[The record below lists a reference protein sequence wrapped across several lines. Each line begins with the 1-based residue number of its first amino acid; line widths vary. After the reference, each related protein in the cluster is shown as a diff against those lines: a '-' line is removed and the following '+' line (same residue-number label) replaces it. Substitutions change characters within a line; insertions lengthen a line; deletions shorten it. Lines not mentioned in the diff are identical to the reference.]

1 MADDEHLL
9 EVGRIHKPHGV
20 RGDLLVSLVTDVEAR
35 LAVGSVLSV
44 DPAPPATLEVA
55 AARPHQDRFIV
66 HFVGVDD
73 RTAADELRGRTLLA
87 APIDDDEALWIHEL
101 FGARVVSVDGVE
113 RGTVV
118 AVIDNPAADLLE
130 LGPPTQDLFRRAAGP
145 ILEGD
150 REQAEARE
158 RREQR
163 PGVPGPAQYDQRAHL
178 NRTPIPV
185 SFFSECPGA
194 SAAPGFSTG
203 SG

>member
-44 DPAPPATLEVA
+44 QPSPPATLEVA
-55 AARPHQDRFIV
+55 TARPHQDRFIV

-87 APIDDDEALWIHEL
+87 EPIEDDEALWIHEL
-101 FGARVVSVDGVE
+101 FGARVVTVDGVA

-130 LGPPTQDLFRRAAGP
+130 LDSGALVPLTFVEGWTDDGALRVDPPAGLFE
-145 ILEGD
+145 IYE
-150 REQAEARE
+150 
-158 RREQR
+158 
-163 PGVPGPAQYDQRAHL
+163 
-178 NRTPIPV
+178 
-185 SFFSECPGA
+185 
-194 SAAPGFSTG
+194 
-203 SG
+203 